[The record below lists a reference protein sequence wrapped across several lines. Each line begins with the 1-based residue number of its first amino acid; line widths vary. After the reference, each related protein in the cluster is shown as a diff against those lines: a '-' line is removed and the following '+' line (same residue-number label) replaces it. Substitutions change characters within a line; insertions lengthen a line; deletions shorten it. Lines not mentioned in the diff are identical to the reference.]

1 MFVVCKAD
9 ESVGLFAQEQAVK
22 QEENIIVSKWIDVYH
37 WYDRRIKK
45 DLFSEIVVWT
55 QGISAAYAGN
65 KSTAISGGVG
75 ASG

>member
-37 WYDRRIKK
+37 
-45 DLFSEIVVWT
+45 
-55 QGISAAYAGN
+55 
-65 KSTAISGGVG
+65 
-75 ASG
+75 